1 MKFSPTV
8 FLKDAATFF
17 PFVWAV
23 LRGKYKMPWGTFF
36 WALLCVVYVI
46 SPVDLLPD
54 VLPVLGI
61 TDDGA
66 FILLVLTLLHRD
78 LHAFR
83 LWRRGTQ
90 QAAAP
95 SQPQLPPHTQPLPPD
110 TLSQKPR
117 K

>member
-17 PFVWAV
+17 PFLWAV

-78 LHAFR
+78 LHAFP
-83 LWRRGTQ
+83 TA
-90 QAAAP
+90 AAAP
-95 SQPQLPPHTQPLPPD
+95 HSAAPAGHLAAKTAEI
-110 TLSQKPR
+110 TSFSR
-117 K
+117 